1 MNFIVCNK
9 NSAII
14 ASLYREAVNAAQTI
28 ANETGKPCRIYR
40 LPPLLVENVIR
51 PLKVEE
57 AEAPKPTKKAK
68 RK

>member
-28 ANETGKPCRIYR
+28 ANETGEPCRIYR

-57 AEAPKPTKKAK
+57 TEAPKPTKKAK

>member
-1 MNFIVCNK
+1 MSFFICNSS
-9 NSAII
+9 SAII
-14 ASLYREAVNAAQTI
+14 ASCYSEAVKAAQTL
-28 ANETGKPCRIYR
+28 ANDSGLACKMYRI
-40 LPPLLVENVIR
+40 PLLAEKVIR